1 MQPNRDY
8 ITPKN
13 NDLTDDNAKK
23 KIIEACRNC
32 DLKVD
37 YRTG

>member
-1 MQPNRDY
+1 MHL
-8 ITPKN
+8 IEIIIPKN
-13 NDLTDDNAKK
+13 NDMTDDNAKK

-32 DLKVD
+32 DLKVH